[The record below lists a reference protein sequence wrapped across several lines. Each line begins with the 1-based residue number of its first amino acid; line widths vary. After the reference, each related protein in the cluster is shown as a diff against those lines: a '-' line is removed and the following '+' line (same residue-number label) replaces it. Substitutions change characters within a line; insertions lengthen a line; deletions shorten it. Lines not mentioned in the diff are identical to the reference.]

1 MDRVVQASTEFI
13 NRVLG
18 RKFLRDDP
26 PDLSTAL
33 KQSLYPTPIVLFFTN
48 GEVKSKNQIKSL
60 LYLRYYAEACSELRG
75 PSPRFSAPAT

>member
-1 MDRVVQASTEFI
+1 MLRYHRAIRMDRVVQASTEFI

-33 KQSLYPTPIVLFFTN
+33 KQSSYPTPIVLFFTN
-48 GEVKSKNQIKSL
+48 GEVKFKNQTFIIL
-60 LYLRYYAEACSELRG
+60 AVLRRSV
-75 PSPRFSAPAT
+75 